1 MTVGQVGFSS
11 CLRLLPL
18 PALEQIRLAQRV
30 GIQCP
35 VCCYATTL
43 HHYPSYKL
51 GRGGLHGPCRGKG
64 HTQCQAR
71 RTECLATILLVH
83 WVSDDRPKAG
93 DRVTCNQEQACGED
107 IEREVVL
114 GQLGCRIAR
123 GIGTVCL

>member
-1 MTVGQVGFSS
+1 MSAGQVGFSS

-35 VCCYATTL
+35 VCCYATKL

-64 HTQCQAR
+64 HTQC
-71 RTECLATILLVH
+71 LATILLVH

-93 DRVTCNQEQACGED
+93 DRVTRNQEQACGED

-114 GQLGCRIAR
+114 GQLGCCIAR